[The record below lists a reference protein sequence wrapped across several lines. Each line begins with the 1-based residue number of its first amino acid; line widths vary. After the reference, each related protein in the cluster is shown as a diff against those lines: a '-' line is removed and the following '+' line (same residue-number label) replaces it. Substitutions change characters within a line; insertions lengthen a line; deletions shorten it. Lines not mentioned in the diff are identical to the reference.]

1 MKATLLITVVL
12 LTVINAFTQE
22 EKQKADKVEKI
33 IKDSCCCEIESSCI
47 INGKKVRTK
56 DIVVDFRS
64 KEIGLYDYLKR
75 IRKGEYVRVKVMNY
89 NPYLYKVVV
98 NSTDSSVTAPVDMG
112 NVLTKFLDPGN
123 LSTFITGLSDKVGMS
138 TLSGPG
144 ITGLHD
150 SIEVAAEDMYEIGAC
165 LKKKKIIRSKKEIE
179 VIDTTATVKCL
190 NKFYSRLVYI
200 FTLIDSFSTQLKDQ
214 IDTVN
219 FNFLR
224 QFSVR
229 RNLYPDCNHFSKPGI
244 DSFIEHLKSEY
255 ARLRTEL
262 NTGIV
267 GLNEEQRKYA
277 DAIEPFAD
285 LITGITSLKDNHKKA
300 TKFFE
305 AADSVFSSF
314 KDVLS
319 LKSLDDMM
327 SKLENLAMASSC
339 YISLP
344 IFMSEEIKKINIE
357 LRSKA
362 DSLGITDYSTTLII
376 PPFQQR
382 IWGVSGGVY
391 VTSLKN
397 IGYGIQTVL
406 PSGTVTDTTY
416 NLVKDGSGSMQFG
429 ISGLAYTG
437 WKLKYN
443 SNNPDYLGVCFGAG
457 ISVESKP
464 KPRILLGGSFIS
476 GEKNRLV
483 ISAGII
489 AGNVRRLSNAY
500 ESLTGLKV
508 LPADFLKDE
517 MKASWFFSIN
527 YSFLSK

>member
-1 MKATLLITVVL
+1 MKAIL
-12 LTVINAFTQE
+12 LTIFGVLFIFCASGQS
-22 EKQKADKVEKI
+22 KRQKADTTEKI
-33 IKDSCCCEIESSCI
+33 FKDYCCCKTDSSCI
-47 INGKKVRTK
+47 IGGKKIKTK

-64 KEIGLYDYLKR
+64 KDIGLYDYLKR
-75 IRKGEYVRVKVMNY
+75 IRKGDYVRVKVINY

-98 NSTDSSVTAPVDMG
+98 NSSDSLVAAPVDIS
-112 NVLTKFLDPGN
+112 VLTKFLDPGN
-123 LSTFITGLSDKVGMS
+123 LSTFISGLSDKVGMS

-150 SIEVAAEDMYEIGAC
+150 STEVAAEDMYDIGAC
-165 LKKKKIIRSKKEIE
+165 LKKKKIIRNKKEIE
-179 VIDTTATVKCL
+179 VIDTTAAVKCL
-190 NKFYSRLVYI
+190 DKFYSRLVYI
-200 FTLIDSFSTQLKDQ
+200 FNLIDSFSTQLKDQ

-224 QFSVR
+224 RFSVR
-229 RNLYPDCNHFSKPGI
+229 RNLYPDCNQFSGPSI
-244 DSFIEHLKSEY
+244 DSFIDHLKSEY
-255 ARLRTEL
+255 VRLRAEL

-285 LITGITSLKDNHKKA
+285 LIAGVPSLKYNDKKA

-314 KDVLS
+314 KDALS

-344 IFMSEEIKKINIE
+344 IFMSEEIKKISID
-357 LRSKA
+357 LRSRA
-362 DSLGITDYSTTLII
+362 DSLGVPDYSTALVI

-382 IWGVSGGVY
+382 IWGVSGGIY
-391 VTSLKN
+391 ISSLKN
-397 IGYGIQTVL
+397 MNYGVKTIL
-406 PSGTVTDTTY
+406 PSGSATDTTY
-416 NLVKDGSGSMQFG
+416 DLVKDGSGSIQYG
-429 ISGLAYTG
+429 INGLAYTG
-437 WKLKYN
+437 WKLKYDSN
-443 SNNPDYLGVCFGAG
+443 SPDYLGVCFGAG
-457 ISVESKP
+457 MSIESKP

-476 GEKNRLV
+476 GEKNRLM

-489 AGNVRRLSNAY
+489 SGNVRRLSNAFS
-500 ESLTGLKV
+500 SLTGLKA
-508 LPADFLKDE
+508 LPTDFLKDE
-517 MKASWFFSIN
+517 MKTSWYLSIN